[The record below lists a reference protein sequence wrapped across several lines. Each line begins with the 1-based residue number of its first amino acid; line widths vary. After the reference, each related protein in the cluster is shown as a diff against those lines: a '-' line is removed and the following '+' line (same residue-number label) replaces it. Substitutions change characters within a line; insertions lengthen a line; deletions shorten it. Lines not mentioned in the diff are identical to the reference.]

1 MFCAEERRR
10 SCGRNP
16 EREKKVDKTGSKKTS
31 KKTLNHIKKEEVFWW
46 GKRRKKWFCTNA
58 TDEEKERERTAKRPK
73 KWREGKKD
81 GDNKEE
87 EEEELEESTGS
98 RAIRTNF
105 YTFADPLAAPLATG
119 APGPANSLPA
129 FPFWLVFAAAAF
141 SLVST

>member
-1 MFCAEERRR
+1 ML
-10 SCGRNP
+10 
-16 EREKKVDKTGSKKTS
+16 VYT
-31 KKTLNHIKKEEVFWW
+31 
-46 GKRRKKWFCTNA
+46 TN
-58 TDEEKERERTAKRPK
+58 EEKERERTAKRPK
-73 KWREGKKD
+73 KWREGKKG

-141 SLVST
+141 SLVSN

>member
-1 MFCAEERRR
+1 MVLYERHKRRERERGRQKDRR
-10 SCGRNP
+10 SG
-16 EREKKVDKTGSKKTS
+16 
-31 KKTLNHIKKEEVFWW
+31 
-46 GKRRKKWFCTNA
+46 
-58 TDEEKERERTAKRPK
+58 EKERKVATTRKE
-73 KWREGKKD
+73 
-81 GDNKEE
+81 EE

-141 SLVST
+141 SLVSTWA